1 MKVTSKQEA
10 WNKVNE
16 IFPTDYEQD
25 LGSSDRAGYPI
36 YRSTAEGHYYDY
48 ICDLGN
54 RLEVNL
60 PDGKSVNIW
69 IQAHAEAAT
78 SDSTKD
84 TEDSGSATKEER
96 RETAKR
102 IQRLAYFYTV
112 EYVGQLDNKKREDA
126 AVKEMQD
133 AATEGGE
140 IKCMVLTAE
149 NNARVAM
156 GSITD
161 CIAAVNILVNM
172 EEDVDDWMIAG
183 INAMLDKV
191 RVSQGIPFD
200 LSTAICGV
208 LGAQYR

>member
-1 MKVTSKQEA
+1 MAS
-10 WNKVNE
+10 
-16 IFPTDYEQD
+16 
-25 LGSSDRAGYPI
+25 
-36 YRSTAEGHYYDY
+36 
-48 ICDLGN
+48 
-54 RLEVNL
+54 
-60 PDGKSVNIW
+60 
-69 IQAHAEAAT
+69 AEATT
-78 SDSTKD
+78 SNSTKNTEE
-84 TEDSGSATKEER
+84 TEDTGSATKEER

-112 EYVGQLDNKKREDA
+112 DYVQEMDNKKREAA
-126 AVKEMQD
+126 AVKEMQA

-140 IKCMVLTAE
+140 IKCMVLIAE

-183 INAMLDKV
+183 TNAMLDKV
-191 RVSQGIPFD
+191 RVTRGIPFD

>member
-1 MKVTSKQEA
+1 MTVTSIRDA
-10 WNKVNE
+10 WAEVQK
-16 IFPTDYEQD
+16 IFPTRYEHD
-25 LGSSDRAGYPI
+25 ASRSERAGYPI
-36 YRSTAEGHYYDY
+36 YYSTASDVNAW
-48 ICDLGN
+48 ISDLGN

-60 PDGKSVNIW
+60 PDGKSVDMW
-69 IQAHAEAAT
+69 IQSPVEATAT
-78 SDSTKD
+78 SNS
-84 TEDSGSATKEER
+84 TEDTGSATREER

-126 AVKEMQD
+126 AVKEMQ
-133 AATEGGE
+133 AAETEGGE

-191 RVSQGIPFD
+191 RVTQGIPFD

>member
-1 MKVTSKQEA
+1 MTVTSIRDA
-10 WNKVNE
+10 WAEVQK
-16 IFPTDYEQD
+16 IFPTRYEHD
-25 LGSSDRAGYPI
+25 ANRSERAGYPI
-36 YRSTAEGHYYDY
+36 YYSTASDVNAW
-48 ICDLGN
+48 ISDLGN

-60 PDGKSVNIW
+60 PDGKSVDIW
-69 IQAHAEAAT
+69 IQSPVEATAT
-78 SDSTKD
+78 SNSTEG
-84 TEDSGSATKEER
+84 TEDTGSATREER

-126 AVKEMQD
+126 AVKEMQE
-133 AATEGGE
+133 AETEGGE

-149 NNARVAM
+149 NNARVMM
-156 GSITD
+156 GCITD
-161 CIAAVNILVNM
+161 CIAAVDILVNM

-191 RVSQGIPFD
+191 YESKTIPFD
-200 LSTAICGV
+200 LPTSICGL

>member
-1 MKVTSKQEA
+1 MTVTSIRDA
-10 WNKVNE
+10 WAEVQK
-16 IFPTDYEQD
+16 IFPTRYEHD
-25 LGSSDRAGYPI
+25 ASRSERAGYPI
-36 YRSTAEGHYYDY
+36 YYSTASDVNAW
-48 ICDLGN
+48 ISDLGN

-69 IQAHAEAAT
+69 IQAPAEADT

-102 IQRLAYFYTV
+102 IQRFTYYYTK
-112 EYVGQLDNKKREDA
+112 EYVHELDNKKREDA

-149 NNARVAM
+149 NNARVM
-156 GSITD
+156 MDCITD
-161 CIAAVNILVNM
+161 CIAAVNILTNM

-191 RVSQGIPFD
+191 YKGHAIPFD
-200 LSTAICGV
+200 LPTSICGL
-208 LGAQYR
+208 LGTQYR

>member
-1 MKVTSKQEA
+1 MTVTSIRDA
-10 WNKVNE
+10 WAEVQK
-16 IFPTDYEQD
+16 IFPTRYEHD
-25 LGSSDRAGYPI
+25 ASRSERAGYPI
-36 YRSTAEGHYYDY
+36 YYSTAAGVNAW
-48 ICDLGN
+48 ISDLGN

-60 PDGKSVNIW
+60 PDGKSVDIW
-69 IQAHAEAAT
+69 IEAHVEATT
-78 SDSTKD
+78 SNSTED
-84 TEDSGSATKEER
+84 TEDTGSATKEER

-102 IQRLAYFYTV
+102 IQRLTYYYTE
-112 EYVGQLDNKKREDA
+112 EYVREMDNKKREDA

-191 RVSQGIPFD
+191 RVSRGIPFD
-200 LSTAICGV
+200 LSTSICGL

>member
-1 MKVTSKQEA
+1 MKVTSIKDAWAEA
-10 WNKVNE
+10 NK
-16 IFPTDYEQD
+16 IFPTDYEHD
-25 LGSSDRAGYPI
+25 TSRSERAGYPI
-36 YRSTAEGHYYDY
+36 YYSTAAGVNAW
-48 ICDLGN
+48 ISDLGN

-60 PDGKSVNIW
+60 PDGKSVDIW
-69 IQAHAEAAT
+69 IEAPVEAT
-78 SDSTKD
+78 AISNS
-84 TEDSGSATKEER
+84 TEDTGSATKEER

-191 RVSQGIPFD
+191 RVSRGIPFD

>member
-1 MKVTSKQEA
+1 MTVTSIRNA
-10 WNKVNE
+10 WAEVQK
-16 IFPTDYEQD
+16 IFPTDYEHD
-25 LGSSDRAGYPI
+25 TSRSERAGYPI
-36 YRSTAEGHYYDY
+36 YYSTAAGVNAW
-48 ICDLGN
+48 ISDLGN

-69 IQAHAEAAT
+69 IKAPMEAQVTA
-78 SDSTKD
+78 STEE

-102 IQRLAYFYTV
+102 IQRLTYYYTK
-112 EYVGQLDNKKREDA
+112 EYVHEMDNKKREDA

-149 NNARVAM
+149 NNARVMM
-156 GSITD
+156 GCITD
-161 CIAAVNILVNM
+161 CIAAVDILVNM

-183 INAMLDKV
+183 INAMLDKMWES
-191 RVSQGIPFD
+191 RTIPFD
-200 LSTAICGV
+200 LPTSICGV
-208 LGAQYR
+208 LGAQFR

>member
-1 MKVTSKQEA
+1 MTVTSIRDA
-10 WNKVNE
+10 WAEVQK
-16 IFPTDYEQD
+16 IFPTRYEHD
-25 LGSSDRAGYPI
+25 ASRSERAGYPI
-36 YRSTAEGHYYDY
+36 YYSTASDVNAW
-48 ICDLGN
+48 ISDLGN

-69 IQAHAEAAT
+69 IQAPAEAAT

-102 IQRLAYFYTV
+102 IQRFTYYYTK
-112 EYVGQLDNKKREDA
+112 EYVHELDNKKREDA

-191 RVSQGIPFD
+191 YKGNAIPFD
-200 LSTAICGV
+200 LPTSICGL

>member
-1 MKVTSKQEA
+1 MTVTSIRDA
-10 WNKVNE
+10 WAEVQK
-16 IFPTDYEQD
+16 IFPTRYEHD
-25 LGSSDRAGYPI
+25 ASRSERAGYPI
-36 YRSTAEGHYYDY
+36 YYSTASDVNAW
-48 ICDLGN
+48 ISDLGN

-69 IQAHAEAAT
+69 IQAPAEAAT

-84 TEDSGSATKEER
+84 TEDTGSATREER

-191 RVSQGIPFD
+191 RVSRGIPFD
-200 LSTAICGV
+200 LSTSICGL

>member
-1 MKVTSKQEA
+1 ML
-10 WNKVNE
+10 
-16 IFPTDYEQD
+16 F
-25 LGSSDRAGYPI
+25 
-36 YRSTAEGHYYDY
+36 RS
-48 ICDLGN
+48 
-54 RLEVNL
+54 
-60 PDGKSVNIW
+60 
-69 IQAHAEAAT
+69 
-78 SDSTKD
+78 
-84 TEDSGSATKEER
+84 EER

-133 AATEGGE
+133 VATEGGE

-191 RVSQGIPFD
+191 RVSRGIPFD
-200 LSTAICGV
+200 LSTSICGL

>member
-1 MKVTSKQEA
+1 MTVTSIRDA
-10 WNKVNE
+10 WAEVQK
-16 IFPTDYEQD
+16 IFPTRYEHD
-25 LGSSDRAGYPI
+25 ASRSERAGYPI
-36 YRSTAEGHYYDY
+36 YYSTASGVNAW
-48 ICDLGN
+48 ISDLGN

-60 PDGKSVNIW
+60 PDGKSVDIW
-69 IQAHAEAAT
+69 IQAPAEADT

-102 IQRLAYFYTV
+102 IQRFTYYYTK
-112 EYVGQLDNKKREDA
+112 EYVHELDNKKREDA

-149 NNARVAM
+149 NNARVM
-156 GSITD
+156 MDCITD
-161 CIAAVNILVNM
+161 CIAAVNILTNM

-191 RVSQGIPFD
+191 YKGNAIPFD
-200 LSTAICGV
+200 LPTSICGL

>member
-1 MKVTSKQEA
+1 MTVTSIRDA
-10 WNKVNE
+10 WAEVRK
-16 IFPTDYEQD
+16 IFPTDYEY
-25 LGSSDRAGYPI
+25 STERSERVGYPI
-36 YRSTAEGHYYDY
+36 YHSKASGVNAW
-48 ICDLGN
+48 ISDLGN

-60 PDGKSVNIW
+60 PDGESANIW
-69 IQAHAEAAT
+69 IQAPAEATT
-78 SDSTKD
+78 SNSTENTKNTEE
-84 TEDSGSATKEER
+84 TEDTGSATKEER

-112 EYVGQLDNKKREDA
+112 DYVQEMDNKKREA
-126 AVKEMQD
+126 

-149 NNARVAM
+149 NNASVAM

-191 RVSQGIPFD
+191 RVTRGIPFD
-200 LSTAICGV
+200 LSTAICGM
-208 LGAQYR
+208 LGTQYR

>member
-1 MKVTSKQEA
+1 MSIAPSVA
-10 WNKVNE
+10 N
-16 IFPTDYEQD
+16 
-25 LGSSDRAGYPI
+25 GRAIPLLQQGK
-36 YRSTAEGHYYDY
+36 RCE
-48 ICDLGN
+48 

-60 PDGKSVNIW
+60 PDGESVNIW
-69 IQAHAEAAT
+69 IQAPAEATT
-78 SDSTKD
+78 SNSTENTKNTEE
-84 TEDSGSATKEER
+84 TEDTGSAAKEER

-112 EYVGQLDNKKREDA
+112 DYVQEMDNKKREA
-126 AVKEMQD
+126 

-140 IKCMVLTAE
+140 IKCMVLIAE

-183 INAMLDKV
+183 TNATLDKV
-191 RVSQGIPFD
+191 RVTRGIPFD

-208 LGAQYR
+208 LGAQYRYPPPEVMRARKGNA

>member
-1 MKVTSKQEA
+1 MNAWTS
-10 WNKVNE
+10 V
-16 IFPTDYEQD
+16 
-25 LGSSDRAGYPI
+25 
-36 YRSTAEGHYYDY
+36 
-48 ICDLGN
+48 LGN

-60 PDGKSVNIW
+60 SDG
-69 IQAHAEAAT
+69 E
-78 SDSTKD
+78 ST
-84 TEDSGSATKEER
+84 TKEER

-112 EYVGQLDNKKREDA
+112 DYVQEMDNKKREDA
-126 AVKEMQD
+126 A
-133 AATEGGE
+133 AEGGE

-161 CIAAVNILVNM
+161 CIAAVNILANM

-191 RVSQGIPFD
+191 RVTRGIPFD

>member
-1 MKVTSKQEA
+1 MTVTSIRDA
-10 WNKVNE
+10 WAEVRK
-16 IFPTDYEQD
+16 IFPTDYEY
-25 LGSSDRAGYPI
+25 SIERSEWAGYPI
-36 YRSTAEGHYYDY
+36 YYSKASGVNAW
-48 ICDLGN
+48 ISDLGN

-60 PDGKSVNIW
+60 PDGKSVDIW
-69 IQAHAEAAT
+69 IQAPAEDTT
-78 SDSTKD
+78 SNSA
-84 TEDSGSATKEER
+84 EDNGSATREER

-126 AVKEMQD
+126 AVKEMQ
-133 AATEGGE
+133 AAETEGGE

-191 RVSQGIPFD
+191 RVTRGIPFD

>member
-1 MKVTSKQEA
+1 MTVTSIRDA
-10 WNKVNE
+10 WAEVQK
-16 IFPTDYEQD
+16 IFPTRYEHD
-25 LGSSDRAGYPI
+25 ASRSERAGYPI
-36 YRSTAEGHYYDY
+36 YYSTANGVNAW
-48 ICDLGN
+48 ISDLGN

-69 IQAHAEAAT
+69 IQAPAEAAT

-84 TEDSGSATKEER
+84 TEDTGSATREER

-191 RVSQGIPFD
+191 RVSRGIPFD
-200 LSTAICGV
+200 LSTSICGL

>member
-1 MKVTSKQEA
+1 MTVTSIRDA
-10 WNKVNE
+10 WAEVQK
-16 IFPTDYEQD
+16 IFPTRYEHD
-25 LGSSDRAGYPI
+25 ANRSERAGYPI
-36 YRSTAEGHYYDY
+36 YYSTASDVNAW
-48 ICDLGN
+48 ISDLGN

-60 PDGKSVNIW
+60 PDGKSVDIW
-69 IQAHAEAAT
+69 IQSPVEATAT
-78 SDSTKD
+78 SNSTEG
-84 TEDSGSATKEER
+84 TEDTGSATREER

-126 AVKEMQD
+126 AMKEMEA

-149 NNARVAM
+149 HNAKVAM
-156 GSITD
+156 GCITD

-191 RVSQGIPFD
+191 QVSQGIPFD

>member
-1 MKVTSKQEA
+1 MKVTSIKDAWAEA
-10 WNKVNE
+10 NK
-16 IFPTDYEQD
+16 IFPTDYEHD
-25 LGSSDRAGYPI
+25 TSRSERAGYPI
-36 YRSTAEGHYYDY
+36 YYSTAAGVNAW
-48 ICDLGN
+48 ISDLGN

-60 PDGKSVNIW
+60 PDGKSVDIW
-69 IQAHAEAAT
+69 IEAPVEAT
-78 SDSTKD
+78 AISNS
-84 TEDSGSATKEER
+84 TEDTGSATKEER

>member
-1 MKVTSKQEA
+1 MTVTSIRGA
-10 WNKVNE
+10 WAEVRK
-16 IFPTDYEQD
+16 IFPTNYEHD
-25 LGSSDRAGYPI
+25 ASRSERAGYPI
-36 YRSTAEGHYYDY
+36 YYSTAAGVNAW
-48 ICDLGN
+48 ISDLGN

-69 IQAHAEAAT
+69 IQSPVEGTT
-78 SDSTKD
+78 SNSTEN
-84 TEDSGSATKEER
+84 TEDTGSATREER

-191 RVSQGIPFD
+191 RVSRRIPFD
-200 LSTAICGV
+200 LSTSICG
-208 LGAQYR
+208 LLCAQYR